1 LEINYDILRMGHGS
15 NTEAALGLRSNKA
28 LPGWALKNMGHRVV
42 GVTWGTF
49 SALTLCVPELSN
61 ELLRV

>member
-1 LEINYDILRMGHGS
+1 MGHGS